1 MGKEWDKFKD
11 WSKYQQ
17 FTYQWATECLR
28 ILKPGGYLLSFGGT
42 RTYHRMTCA
51 IEDAGFEIR
60 NCICW
65 LYASGFPKSLNI
77 GKQVDKIQGNEREVM
92 GIQILKGN
100 AGVSCKE
107 KGGTY
112 VAGASF
118 TGIKDIRITKGN
130 SEWEGWG
137 TALKPAFEPIV
148 VARKPLS
155 EKNVASNV
163 LKWGTGGIS
172 ISESR
177 IISDKK
183 CRFLDYVNKISAN
196 VFPLI
201 GNNIAYKDQKNDA
214 IALDR
219 NFDKLFSF
227 LVGDSYL
234 LVGNEELYVQNH
246 NYQKFSN
253 FLDNCPV
260 CFHLCDALV
269 HLFASSDL
277 ISVQQ
282 LTDVHKYIHL
292 FEQKDGQVVSP
303 LHSREKYNGLPSNED
318 FFQKIED
325 QSVKKIYCDE
335 EYHIYQEYLKLFH
348 KNNHICLPSG
358 LNQTKFPSGILDK
371 SFFLHLLQTDNS
383 NEFSCFLLKYL
394 ITFIITNTVHL
405 VKEKINHQGR
415 FPANLIL
422 DEESAKELDRQSG
435 INRSK
440 RAKISNKGSI
450 WGKGNL
456 EEDTRGHNDVGGA
469 SRFFYVAKASKRER
483 DMGLEGIYTL
493 KENTP
498 PKIIEEIKKAL
509 DVS

>member
-1 MGKEWDKFKD
+1 MRHKAE
-11 WSKYQQ
+11 
-17 FTYQWATECLR
+17 TPEA
-28 ILKPGGYLLSFGGT
+28 
-42 RTYHRMTCA
+42 
-51 IEDAGFEIR
+51 
-60 NCICW
+60 
-65 LYASGFPKSLNI
+65 
-77 GKQVDKIQGNEREVM
+77 KQ
-92 GIQILKGN
+92 
-100 AGVSCKE
+100 
-107 KGGTY
+107 
-112 VAGASF
+112 
-118 TGIKDIRITKGN
+118 
-130 SEWEGWG
+130 WEGWG

-148 VARKPLS
+148 VARKLLS

-183 CRFLDYVNKISAN
+183 RKFLDYVNKISAN

-422 DEESAKELDRQSG
+422 SEEGAEELDKQSG
-435 INRSK
+435 TLKSGIVKQGYRRHTDSQF
-440 RAKISNKGSI
+440 IQ
-450 WGKGNL
+450 GNESQL
-456 EEDTRGHNDVGGA
+456 TGFGDFGGA

-483 DMGLEGIYTL
+483 DMGCEGLEEITKTGMNASPREYDGKVHGEVKLRNNHPTVKPL
-493 KENTP
+493 KLMEYLVKLVTP
-498 PKIIEEIKKAL
+498 PKGIVLDPFAGSGTTCMSCKKLGFNYIGIEQDKSYCEIAETRIKAIKEDL
-509 DVS
+509 RLF